1 MSFQSVPNSLKFAT
15 ARTRSRRA
23 RRDAL
28 RKRPVT
34 CKLLLELLEN
44 RTVPSTISLV
54 PSEAAPQ
61 LVGERITWT
70 ATVTDGPA
78 APVYQF
84 SDGPAHGPL
93 HVVRDFSS
101 NNTFTWTPMQEGN
114 YKIMVTIKDGFAG
127 TNAESA
133 DVSDVVNSR
142 VTGTDAVITP
152 TLNPL
157 VALYSVPPTQPGPG
171 PHGFVH
177 VEFSVAADQP
187 SWRSTNDLPTMP
199 GKSTNFFVAGM
210 LPNTTYEMRDVF
222 SDGATSPTSLFT
234 TGSLPTTLRF
244 PSFTVQQPPG
254 PGSDLDQDMIFHQ
267 LPNGPSNVPNPL
279 ATDLQGRVVWY
290 YDAQQSGL
298 GITNMNT
305 VTLLPGGTVIG
316 LGSDRDSVRNN
327 RDVLREI
334 DLAGNPV
341 RETNLASLNAQ
352 LTALGH
358 EISYGFHH
366 DAQRL
371 PNGDTVLLCLTERKI
386 DIDGTP
392 TNYIGDMIVVLD
404 EDLQVAWVWDAF
416 DHLDVNRGPVLGE
429 IIHQGEGGPDS
440 VVPDYPAVSWLHD
453 NAVSLSPVD
462 GNLILSVRHQDWVIK
477 IDYENG
483 EGDGHIIWKL
493 GQDGDFTVN
502 STDPNPWFS
511 HQHNAHYIDDHTLI
525 LLDNGNTRRASDPN
539 AHSRGQ
545 VWTLDEQTM
554 TATLVVNADLGSY
567 AGALGAA
574 ERLSNGDYSFTLG
587 TDGFAVPLRPPAH
600 TVEVSPDGTKV
611 YDLMANALEYRSFRM
626 RTLYGGVDDALAGA
640 PEKVESVVLNDGAA
654 QRSMVNSLSVTFS
667 GAAVLDAGAIELRLH
682 DGSLVGLSADI
693 SILAG
698 KTVAVL
704 TFVGTEFIGGS
715 LADGSYTLTVLADH
729 VHDRFGRDLDGDG
742 DGVAGGDAVDSFFR
756 LFGDANGDHEVD
768 WQDRDL
774 FRSAFKSI
782 AGDTHYLWY
791 FDFNG
796 DSNVDGLDNG
806 EFNRRFGQF

>member
-1 MSFQSVPNSLKFAT
+1 MSFQSVLNSLKFPI
-15 ARTRSRRA
+15 ARTRARRA
-23 RRDAL
+23 RRGAP
-28 RKRPVT
+28 RKRAAT

-114 YKIMVTIKDGFAG
+114 YNIMVTIKDGFAG

-171 PHGFVH
+171 PHGLVH
-177 VEFSVAADQP
+177 VEFSVAGDQP
-187 SWRSTNDLPTMP
+187 SWRSTNDLPSMP

-267 LPNGPSNVPNPL
+267 LPIGPSNVPNPL

-600 TVEVSPDGTKV
+600 TVEVSPDGAKV
-611 YDLMANALEYRSFRM
+611 YDLMANTLEYRTFRV
-626 RTLYGGVDDALAGA
+626 RTLYEGVDDALAGA

-654 QRSMVNSLSVTFS
+654 QSSMVNSLTVTFS
-667 GAAVLDAGAIELRLH
+667 GAAVLDPGAIELRRQ
-682 DGSLVGLSADI
+682 DGSLVGAQVSI
-693 SILAG
+693 SLVGG
-698 KTVAVL
+698 KTAAML
-704 TFVGTEFIGGS
+704 TFGGSEFVGGS
-715 LADGSYTLTVLADH
+715 LADGQYTLTVLADH
-729 VHDRFGRDLDGDG
+729 VHDRWGRELDGDG

-774 FRSAFKSI
+774 FRFAFKTI
-782 AGDTHYLWY
+782 AGDTNYLWY

-796 DSNVDGLDNG
+796 DGAVNGLDNG

>member
-1 MSFQSVPNSLKFAT
+1 MWFQSVLNSLKFPI
-15 ARTRSRRA
+15 ARTRARRA
-23 RRDAL
+23 RRGAP
-28 RKRPVT
+28 RKRAAT

-44 RTVPSTISLV
+44 RTVPSTISLM
-54 PSEAAPQ
+54 PNEAAPQ

-93 HVVRDFSS
+93 HVVRDFST

-133 DVSDVVNSR
+133 EVSDVVNSR

-171 PHGFVH
+171 PHGLVH
-177 VEFSVAADQP
+177 VEFSVAGDQP

-267 LPNGPSNVPNPL
+267 LPIGPSNVPNPL

-305 VTLLPGGTVIG
+305 ATLLPGGTVIG

-502 STDPNPWFS
+502 ATAPNPWFS

-525 LLDNGNTRRASDPN
+525 LLDNGNTRRANDPN

-574 ERLSNGDYSFTLG
+574 ERLSNGNYSFTVG
-587 TDGFAVPLRPPAH
+587 ENGPEPLRPPAH
-600 TVEVSPDGTKV
+600 TVEVSSDGTKA
-611 YDLMANALEYRSFRM
+611 YDLIANRPEYRSFRV
-626 RTLYGGVDDALAGA
+626 RTLYGG
-640 PEKVESVVLNDGAA
+640 
-654 QRSMVNSLSVTFS
+654 
-667 GAAVLDAGAIELRLH
+667 
-682 DGSLVGLSADI
+682 I
-693 SILAG
+693 SD
-698 KTVAVL
+698 
-704 TFVGTEFIGGS
+704 S
-715 LADGSYTLTVLADH
+715 LADPPSVASANSHFERHADTALPVTSDLLAAGAGS
-729 VHDRFGRDLDGDG
+729 
-742 DGVAGGDAVDSFFR
+742 S
-756 LFGDANGDHEVD
+756 
-768 WQDRDL
+768 
-774 FRSAFKSI
+774 S
-782 AGDTHYLWY
+782 
-791 FDFNG
+791 
-796 DSNVDGLDNG
+796 
-806 EFNRRFGQF
+806 